1 MILASGARGP
11 GLNSRSIPCAVLF
24 LCRERQQRGRR
35 GWAGAGRR
43 PRATERDGRGCSGQ
57 NLCDSDDQDT
67 LPEWSKGVDSSS
79 TSASC
84 VGLKSHRC
92 HVSLW
97 PPISA
102 SADRGRRRPCSP
114 RAALMSPSSPR
125 AAAFALTSKGTWRS
139 GITPARHAGGPGPSP
154 PTPRCTVVA
163 NGSACATCNLAA
175 EAMLCATGP
184 PSIARPCEPAQVAGT
199 PRFQTSDWSHSSAG

>member
-1 MILASGARGP
+1 MHQQAAWSSGMILAQGARGP
-11 GLNSRSIPCAVLF
+11 GFNSRSSPCAVLF
-24 LCRERQQRGRR
+24 LCRKGQQSGGR
-35 GWAGAGRR
+35 GWAGAGGR
-43 PRATERDGRGCSGQ
+43 PRATAREERCVSRAEYLQ
-57 NLCDSDDQDT
+57 CDFDDQDT
-67 LPEWSKGVDSSS
+67 LPEWSKGVDSNS

-114 RAALMSPSSPR
+114 RAALMSPPSPR

-139 GITPARHAGGPGPSP
+139 GITPAQHAGGPGPSP
-154 PTPRCTVVA
+154 PPPAAPSWPMVPPVP
-163 NGSACATCNLAA
+163 LA
-175 EAMLCATGP
+175 
-184 PSIARPCEPAQVAGT
+184 I
-199 PRFQTSDWSHSSAG
+199 